1 MRYTTVALAFLSLA
15 LNVFAEQR
23 ASFDADWKFAK
34 YGKFSD
40 CVAKIEPSS
49 PSPSEVAFDDSK
61 WRLLDLPHDWG
72 VESPF
77 IMSEPN
83 QTGSLPWNAVGW
95 YRKHFALPASAASK
109 RIYIDFDGAMMT
121 PVVYVNGQKA
131 GEWMYGYNSFRV
143 DITPFVKP
151 GEKNVVAVRVENKTN
166 STRWYP
172 GAGIYRH
179 VWLVTSNSV
188 HFEHWGVFVSS
199 DNVNGI
205 KLGENNAVAQS
216 ATVNVSYEIRND
228 SDKDEVVS
236 VEGQI
241 VDFTSSKSS
250 VRRKIVPLASLS
262 DKGIK
267 VPANSTVTRT
277 KSLRL
282 KGPVPLWDMI
292 DPNRLNLILEITGPK
307 GVVHDKYK
315 ESFGVRTCE
324 WKANGFYLNGR
335 RVQLNGV
342 CQHHDQGPLGAAV
355 HRRAIERQVEILE
368 SFGVNAIRTSHN
380 PPAPEFLDIC
390 DERGILVLDEIFD
403 CWKSLKEGKRNGYN
417 LYWDDWR
424 YKDVANWVRRDR
436 NHPCVIGWSIGNE
449 ISEQGQGEEGA
460 ARARDLVSSVKSHDP
475 TRLVTCGCN
484 DIRAADNAFGKALD
498 IHGFNYKP
506 NSYAAFVKNHKGHP
520 FFSSESSSCVSTRG
534 FYSFPADDNNY
545 APFWRRNFCD
555 NLAIC
560 QVSDYGI
567 YAPGWA
573 YAPDV
578 EFAAQED
585 VPEVAGEFVWTGFDY
600 LGEPT
605 PWNLG
610 RKPANDFR
618 GLPEA
623 EIKRLEAELEKIR
636 KQGTPSRSSYFGIV
650 DLCGFRKDRAWL
662 YQSQWMSDVPMAHIL
677 PHWNWQGLRDGKK
690 TPVFVYTS
698 GDSAELFLNGKSLGK
713 RTKKSKAKM
722 TGKDLNGDMRER
734 FRLTWMDVV
743 YEPGKL
749 EVVAYKKGKEW
760 ARDTVETT
768 GPVATFRAK
777 ADRATIADDG
787 CDLSYIEIDTLDSKG
802 HIVPTGN
809 DRFRFKVEGPFDL
822 VGVCNG
828 DPTDH
833 ESMKGDTIRA
843 FFGKAQAIVRSR
855 RGQPGNG
862 ALIITREGGE
872 TKKVMISSSDL

>member
-1 MRYTTVALAFLSLA
+1 MTAAVCAMAA
-15 LNVFAEQR
+15 NVLIAGER
-23 ASFDADWKFAK
+23 ASFDSGWKFGK
-34 YGKFSD
+34 YGKFGD
-40 CVAKIEPSS
+40 CIAAAEPSNPAAS
-49 PSPSEVAFDDSK
+49 DVGFDDSA
-61 WRLLDLPHDWG
+61 WRSLSLPHDFG

-83 QTGSLPWNAVGW
+83 QTGSLPWNAIGW
-95 YRKHFALPASAASK
+95 YRKEFAIPASAEGK
-109 RIYIDFDGAMMT
+109 RLFLDFDGAMMT
-121 PVVYVNGQKA
+121 PEVYVNGRKA
-131 GEWMYGYNSFRV
+131 GEWKYGYSSFRV
-143 DITPFVKP
+143 DITPFVKF
-151 GEKNVVAVRVENKTN
+151 GEKNLFAVRVENKTD

-179 VWLVTSNSV
+179 VWLSVSNPV
-188 HFEHWGVFVSS
+188 HFEHWGVSVSTC
-199 DNVNGI
+199 DVKGI
-205 KLGENNAVAQS
+205 MVKPRSATARSATAKVTVEIKNDSAKDETVAIFGEIEGLGEGAKRYGEFS
-216 ATVNVSYEIRND
+216 
-228 SDKDEVVS
+228 
-236 VEGQI
+236 
-241 VDFTSSKSS
+241 
-250 VRRKIVPLASLS
+250 RKGV
-262 DKGIK
+262 K
-267 VPANSTVTRT
+267 VPAGKTRAET
-277 KSLRL
+277 FDVKL
-282 KGPVPLWDMI
+282 KGPVPLWDTV
-292 DPNRLNLILEITGPK
+292 DPSRLRLCVKLMGENGKTRLDAHGER
-307 GVVHDKYK
+307 
-315 ESFGVRTCE
+315 FGVRTVE
-324 WKANGFYLNGR
+324 WKGDGFYLNGR
-335 RVQLNGV
+335 RVKLNGV

-355 HRRAIERQVEILE
+355 HKRAIERQVEILE

-380 PPAPEFLDIC
+380 PPAPELLEIC
-390 DERGILVLDEIFD
+390 DRRGILVLDELFD

-417 LYWDDWR
+417 LYWDEWR

-436 NHPCVIGWSIGNE
+436 NHPCVIAWSIGNE
-449 ISEQGQGEEGA
+449 ISEQGEGEKGA
-460 ARARDLVSSVKSHDP
+460 ARAKDLVQAVKSHDS

-484 DIRAADNAFGKALD
+484 DVRAADNAFGKELD
-498 IHGFNYKP
+498 VHGFNYKP
-506 NSYAAFVKNHKGHP
+506 NDYAAFLKNHKGHP

-534 FYSFPADDNNY
+534 FYSFPADDRDF

-555 NLAIC
+555 NLAVC

-585 VPEVAGEFVWTGFDY
+585 FPEVAGEFVWTGFDY

-623 EIKRLEAELEKIR
+623 EIKRLEAELAEIK

-662 YQSQWMSDVPMAHIL
+662 YQSQWLPDVPMAHIL
-677 PHWNWQGLRDGKK
+677 PHWNWEGLREGKK

-713 RTKKSKAKM
+713 RVKKAKAPL
-722 TGKDLNGDMRER
+722 TGKDLNGDIRER
-734 FRLTWMDVV
+734 FRLAWMDVV

-749 EVVAYKKGKEW
+749 EVVAYKNGKEW
-760 ARDTVETT
+760 ARDSVETT
-768 GPVATFRAK
+768 GPAKTFKAK
-777 ADRATIADDG
+777 ADRSAISADG
-787 CDLSYIEIDTLDSKG
+787 RDLSYVEIDVLDAKG
-802 HIVPTGN
+802 RRVPTAK
-809 DRFRFKVEGPFDL
+809 DRFTFKVEGPFDL

-843 FFGKAQAIVRSR
+843 FAGKAQAIVRSR
-855 RGQPGNG
+855 DGKPGKG
-862 ALIITREGGE
+862 ALVIAREGGE
-872 TKKVMISSSDL
+872 TKRVEIKSK